1 MTTDAEV
8 GGGTGAVSERVIAGV
23 ELRENDGL
31 EADREKTEEQ
41 YRLVQHMER
50 VLTIR
55 RERAI
60 LNKAKAEKVRVDS
73 DALAEARD
81 SLATWLQDRSSSL
94 ALLLIDHL
102 DRQDAKLAADER
114 RVAAWAAAPVP
125 DLSGNARNLRRVFVR
140 SLWFWLAISF
150 AVPVI
155 LYALS
160 SYLESKGVT
169 LLWLESIAWKYL
181 LLGLILLATGTFL
194 ALLAYHRGY
203 TNLRGE
209 LARRM
214 DTGRFLLG
222 SIDLLRRE
230 RARIDGVSPQ
240 LRERLKFFGA
250 VLQEPYRVPGFRAG
264 EAEGSRIAE
273 DLPALL
279 QLASAQPGQ
288 SGQAQNIR
296 SLVVGRSLKV
306 GMRRKAVEELLA
318 AAAGSRG
325 IPAAQADMRSI
336 DSDVAA
342 IGLRSVIVELVRDVS
357 VLEEVGRRRVTD
369 IASSMQEDLDYSDPL
384 TPKSAEYSRPSI
396 ERTNIDDLAGIQVKQ
411 DLLAQWQVDWQLWDE
426 FMVEILEDGSALSKL
441 AFSSQGLAN
450 SKHLKF
456 DSVACVPERLKAR
469 AGSLVS
475 ILDLEGETIRNAEIV
490 ARLDITGPMDVSNV
504 AVFSEA
510 ARAESQTVGGT
521 GRPNPLAGASTGE
534 NVDVPDT
541 SPLD

>member
-8 GGGTGAVSERVIAGV
+8 GRGPSVDSEPVISGA
-23 ELRENDGL
+23 ELPESDGL

-41 YRLVQHMER
+41 RQLVQYMER

-55 RERAI
+55 RERAV
-60 LNKAKAEKVRVDS
+60 LNKAKAEKVRLDS

-102 DRQDAKLAADER
+102 DRQDAKLIADEF

-125 DLSGNARNLRRVFVR
+125 DLSGSARNLRRVFVR
-140 SLWFWLAISF
+140 TLWLCLAIAF
-150 AVPVI
+150 GVPI
-155 LYALS
+155 ALYALS

-169 LLWLESIAWKYL
+169 IPWLESTAWKYL
-181 LLGLILLATGTFL
+181 LLGLILLVIGAFL

-214 DTGRFLLG
+214 ETGRFLLG

-230 RARIDGVSPQ
+230 RARIDGISPQ
-240 LRERLKFFGA
+240 LRERLRFFGA

-279 QLASAQPGQ
+279 QLASARPGQ
-288 SGQAQNIR
+288 SDQGETIR

-306 GMRRKAVEELLA
+306 GMRRKAVEELLVA
-318 AAAGSRG
+318 AAISRG

-342 IGLRSVIVELVRDVS
+342 IGLRSAIVELVRDVS
-357 VLEEVGRRRVTD
+357 VLEEVGRRRVTE
-369 IASSMQEDLDYSDPL
+369 IAASMQEDLDYSDPL
-384 TPKSAEYSRPSI
+384 TPKPDEYSRPLI
-396 ERTNIDDLAGIQVKQ
+396 QRTNIDDLAGMQVKQ
-411 DLLAQWQVDWQLWDE
+411 DLLAQWQVDMQSWDE

-456 DSVACVPERLKAR
+456 DSVACVPGRLKAR

-475 ILDLEGETIRNAEIV
+475 VLDLEGETIRNAEIV
-490 ARLDITGPMDVSNV
+490 ARLDITAPMDVSNV

-521 GRPNPLAGASTGE
+521 GRPNQLPGASTGE
-534 NVDVPDT
+534 NV
-541 SPLD
+541 LG